1 MDLDNKTGWLWIVSL
16 IGIVAIPPS
25 LLFISEF
32 MIIKDLILKNKIAL
46 VILFVLFLTIILY
59 GLTKAVLKMSYS
71 ISQDENE
78 KQLPIKKEINWTM
91 YLPQIVLLVITF
103 ALGLYMP
110 NYLINMI
117 KLTVLGF

>member
-1 MDLDNKTGWLWIVSL
+1 
-16 IGIVAIPPS
+16 
-25 LLFISEF
+25 

-78 KQLPIKKEINWTM
+78 KQLPVKKEINWTM
-91 YLPQIVLLVITF
+91 YLPQIVLLIIAF

-110 NYLINMI
+110 NYLINII